1 MTTKLTEHANVPLV
15 FCLLKLHFIIE
26 LAQRSTFFSLV
37 EFFLEKN
44 IPKSK
49 ILL

>member
-15 FCLLKLHFIIE
+15 FCLFRLHFIIE
-26 LAQRSTFFSLV
+26 LAQRSTFFYLV
-37 EFFLEKN
+37 EFFFEK
-44 IPKSK
+44 IVPDSK